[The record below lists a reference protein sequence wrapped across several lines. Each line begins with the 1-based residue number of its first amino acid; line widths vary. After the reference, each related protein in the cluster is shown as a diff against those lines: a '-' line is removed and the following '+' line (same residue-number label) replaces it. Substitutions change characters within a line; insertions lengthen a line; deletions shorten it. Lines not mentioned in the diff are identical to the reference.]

1 MTTLSPRQIA
11 EYAHDAG
18 FRGKDLAT
26 AVAIALAESGGRTKA
41 HNDLP
46 PDDSYGLWQINML
59 GALGPER
66 RRQFDLDANRDLF
79 DPETNAE
86 AAFEISGRGESF
98 RPWTTFT
105 SGRHEQFLDD
115 ARRAAKAVERDER
128 GGDRNRDHDRDHGR
142 TGGGGRDG
150 FIVDPDSLDDY
161 TRRTRAIADELGPL
175 RGQLREVARADHGFG
190 RIGRETGFAAAL
202 DGFGQ
207 AMRHQLDGL
216 GKRADNLAA
225 SVTKTATLY
234 HDKES
239 DIAHDLLRLLRDK

>member
-105 SGRHEQFLDD
+105 SGRHEQFLDE

-128 GGDRNRDHDRDHGR
+128 DGRGRDRDPGR
-142 TGGGGRDG
+142 ASGGRDG
-150 FIVDPDSLDDY
+150 FIVDPDVLDDY
-161 TRRTRAIADELGPL
+161 TKRTRAIADEVGSL
-175 RGQLREVARADHGFG
+175 RGQLREVAHADRSFG
-190 RIGRETGFAAAL
+190 KIGRETGFASAL

-225 SVTKTATLY
+225 SVTKTASLY